1 MIITTLLFLYNLLT
15 IKITENLH
23 QEDSGN
29 YSCHLPSA
37 SLSVTASLQILKG
50 GCFSLTFK
58 IYQTS
63 ARIFHQSTEMNIHSK
78 LTFLIFSWTLVRVEA
93 WDSTDSWRSRTSAS
107 NQIFSPPSFPFPPLF
122 SLPLPHFSSNYIL
135 FLFPKLPAPPLLSL
149 APFFLLVSLT
159 AQLLWY
165 FPPFEKECIVEI
177 DYQSFFSV

>member
-1 MIITTLLFLYNLLT
+1 MIITTILFVDYLLN

-93 WDSTDSWRSRTSAS
+93 WDSTDSWRSRTSTS
-107 NQIFSPPSFPFPPLF
+107 NPIFSPPSFPFPPLF
-122 SLPLPHFSSNYIL
+122 SLPLPLSSSSYNL
-135 FLFPKLPAPPLLSL
+135 FLFPKLPAPPLLASFCSHL
-149 APFFLLVSLT
+149 SPLKF
-159 AQLLWY
+159 LWY
-165 FPPFEKECIVEI
+165 FPPFEKECIVKI
-177 DYQSFFSV
+177 DYWKRFSLCRD

>member
-93 WDSTDSWRSRTSAS
+93 WDSTDSWRSRTSTS
-107 NQIFSPPSFPFPPLF
+107 NPIFPPPPFPFPPLF

-135 FLFPKLPAPPLLSL
+135 FPLPKTACSSYSQSCSLLFARISPRSNFCDIFRHLKRSALL
-149 APFFLLVSLT
+149 
-159 AQLLWY
+159 
-165 FPPFEKECIVEI
+165 K
-177 DYQSFFSV
+177 